1 MLKQNYFKGW
11 YFKCGSGD
19 NTIALIPAFHRS
31 NGRQTASLQVITKNA
46 SYPVLLDTLHCKEKP
61 LSVTS
66 GHCAFSE
73 QGLKLRLQNDTI
85 TLKGQLRFRALSPIR
100 YDIMGPFRFIP
111 FLQCRHSVYSMRH
124 QVDGQLICNGQLFRF
139 RGAPGYLEGDCGS
152 SFPERYLWTQCF
164 FKNGS
169 LMLSVADIPI
179 LGFHFTGII
188 GVILIDKKE
197 YRIATY
203 LGARL
208 TYAAGNTVVVRQGSY
223 ELTAVLL
230 EKNALPLHAPDNGKM
245 NRTIHE
251 SAACKAYYRFSRNG
265 KTLCELISTEASFEF
280 EFPAA
285 SFSGK

>member
-66 GHCAFSE
+66 RHCVFSE

-85 TLKGQLRFRALSPIR
+85 TLKGQLHFRALSPIR

-265 KTLCELISTEASFEF
+265 KPLCELISTEASFEF